1 MKSRRYICII
11 AELFPIKSPIR
22 LYVCRKFQ
30 ERAVMKFA
38 IFGNKHQTKKSRSIE
53 KLFDVITRNG
63 DNFAIDGPFYEF
75 LKNEN
80 IAVPEPDEII
90 TSDNFNADIA
100 ISFGGDGTLL
110 RTASRIGRK
119 GIPILGINAGRL
131 GFLTTT
137 SNEDID
143 YVLGKVHNKEYDVE
157 ELSLIEAVTEGG
169 KLRNYPI
176 ALNEIAVMKHD
187 SSSMITVDVTL
198 NGRDKITYQADGLI
212 VAAPSGSTG
221 YSLSVGGPII
231 TPDADVLVLTPIAPH
246 SLSARPIVVSDNT
259 VIGIK
264 VNSRSHNFL
273 IALDGRNESCS
284 DTTIITVRKADYKQL
299 IIRRR
304 EHTFIQNLK
313 EKLMWGTDLRE

>member
-1 MKSRRYICII
+1 
-11 AELFPIKSPIR
+11 
-22 LYVCRKFQ
+22 
-30 ERAVMKFA
+30 MKFA
-38 IFGNKHQTKKSRSIE
+38 IFGNKHQTKKSKSIE

-63 DNFAIDGPFYEF
+63 DQFAIDGPFYEF

-80 IAVPEPDEII
+80 IEMPLPDEII
-90 TSDNFNADIA
+90 TDDMFTADIA

-110 RTASRIGRK
+110 RTASRVGSK
-119 GIPILGINAGRL
+119 AIPILGINAGRL

-143 YVLGKVHNKEYDVE
+143 YVLGKIHNKEYDVE
-157 ELSLIEAVTEGG
+157 ELSLIEAVTDGTEL
-169 KLRNYPI
+169 KSYPF

-187 SSSMITVDVTL
+187 SSSMMTVDVTL
-198 NGRDKITYQADGLI
+198 NGNDKITYQADGLI

-231 TPDADVLVLTPIAPH
+231 TPDANVLVLTPIAPH
-246 SLSARPIVVSDNT
+246 SLSARPIVISDKT
-259 VIGIK
+259 VIDIK
-264 VNSRSHNFL
+264 VNSRSRNFL
-273 IALDGRNESCS
+273 IAIDGRNESCS
-284 DTTIITVRKADYKQL
+284 ETTRITVRKAGYKQI

-313 EKLMWGTDLRE
+313 DKLMWGTDLRD